1 MRYALRE
8 RVRAEARR
16 QGFDA
21 VGFARAEAHP
31 DAARL
36 KAWLAEGRHG
46 TMAWMARDPD
56 RRSDPR
62 RILREVKTVISVGL
76 GYYVGDGPLASH
88 GGPDSGDQTRPAL
101 RGRIARYAWG
111 RDYHKRTRKRVLRLA
126 RAIRALQPARWAA
139 YVDTGPILDR
149 GWAERAGLGWIGKNT
164 NVIVKDAGSWLFLGE
179 ILTDLDLE
187 ADPPARNHC
196 GTCSRCIAACPTGA
210 IVAPYQLDARR
221 CISYLTIEH
230 KGLIPLELRPAI
242 GTRIFG
248 CDDCQDV
255 CPWNRFATPTANP
268 DFAARPDQQTPEL
281 IPLLDLDHPGFLE
294 RYQGT
299 AIRRAGRDRF
309 VRNVAV
315 ALGNLADSR
324 AIPALGRTLLH
335 DASPMVRAHA
345 AWALGRIGAGAA
357 RAALASARDDDP
369 DVRREID
376 YALESCSIDT
386 NATVTRQGGSP

>member
-1 MRYALRE
+1 M
-8 RVRAEARR
+8 
-16 QGFDA
+16 
-21 VGFARAEAHP
+21 GFARAEAHP

-56 RRSDPR
+56 RRADPR
-62 RILREVKTVISVGL
+62 RVLREVKTVISVGL
-76 GYYVGDGPLASH
+76 GYYVGDVPPTSDA
-88 GGPDSGDQTRPAL
+88 GPDSGDPTRPAL

-111 RDYHKRTRKRVLRLA
+111 RDYHKRTRKRLLRLA

-139 YVDTGPILDR
+139 YVDTGPCLDR

-196 GTCSRCIAACPTGA
+196 GTCARCIAACPTGA

-230 KGLIPLELRPAI
+230 KGLIPLELRPSV

-281 IPLLDLDHPGFLE
+281 IPLLDLDGPGFLA

-324 AIPALGRTLLH
+324 AIPALGRALH
-335 DASPMVRAHA
+335 RDASPMVRAHA
-345 AWALGRIGAGAA
+345 AWALGRIGTGAA
-357 RAALASARDDDP
+357 RAALASAKDDDP

-376 YALESCSIDT
+376 YALETCSIDP
-386 NATVTRQGGSP
+386 NATVTCQGGSP